1 MRHKLVLVFLLT
13 SLASLGINIFVY
25 VNLNT
30 ALYKMDEVYSS
41 NISLNNISDSLE
53 KIHVSLTGFLETKG
67 TDELETYYKY
77 EQEIKNQLLD
87 LNGLPTDNTSKLT
100 ERTIRMMSENYLLV
114 ANSAVT
120 AKRGRNIME
129 YTKRYQECQQL
140 YNYLIISK
148 QCQLCQVCQINFVFC
163 LVIRKKLST
172 FAVRNTLKDTRTW
185 NIELRK
191 SRRTMASST
200 APIAHL

>member
-1 MRHKLVLVFLLT
+1 MKKINHYFRNLKMRHKLVLVFLLT

-77 EQEIKNQLLD
+77 EQEIK
-87 LNGLPTDNTSKLT
+87 TSRYAT
-100 ERTIRMMSENYLLV
+100 VGNICYLL
-114 ANSAVT
+114 SAICASEFAHSRLSMMPYDLPSSWVPVP
-120 AKRGRNIME
+120 E
-129 YTKRYQECQQL
+129 
-140 YNYLIISK
+140 S
-148 QCQLCQVCQINFVFC
+148 FVP
-163 LVIRKKLST
+163 L
-172 FAVRNTLKDTRTW
+172 
-185 NIELRK
+185 
-191 SRRTMASST
+191 
-200 APIAHL
+200 